1 MLIAQ
6 TAEHAARPGL
16 WYTVPILLFAVG
28 MLIWDTVEVGRNDA
42 ANLINAVYGARLM
55 PRRRAVLI
63 AGIAT
68 IIGAMFAGGV
78 METARK
84 GIFDPSLLNIE
95 NAIIIYVSV
104 YLVDTVLLYGYS
116 AYGMPVSTTACLVF
130 ELLGGA
136 IAIAIIRDKTGIVQ
150 WTEAS
155 KVVSAIVM
163 SIFLSGFAS
172 YLIQRIVRG
181 AIGARTDDLRT
192 MRLHG
197 VWIGG
202 GLTTGLVFFLLLKGM
217 KNASIVQSI
226 HKLIRDLDLWIKQGL
241 PRDTLIEFNLGLI
254 LVLFLLWLGFGLA
267 IALLLRVFKERAAS
281 RIFPAIAILGM
292 IAMGIAFGQNDLA
305 NCASPGLATVN
316 LIQNWEMGSVLASE
330 VPIKWWMLLGCGVL
344 LFVGMR
350 TKNAARVTKAGVAMG
365 SHVDRVSLYAPGWCL
380 AIGERLT
387 RQRQPDISLAPMP
400 EETPKGK
407 VLHYDALRASTIMGV
422 AASVIALASSY
433 KFPVSTTYVT
443 FAAVVGS
450 GMGDKIFA
458 RGDAGLKIAR
468 SIWVVTS
475 WFLAALIAAV
485 FTFFVATVVYFLGVP
500 GMFIMLAVNLYMRR
514 IFKRRG
520 DAQAERSRQEMLER
534 AYPEQ
539 YASEY
544 E

>member
-1 MLIAQ
+1 
-6 TAEHAARPGL
+6 
-16 WYTVPILLFAVG
+16 
-28 MLIWDTVEVGRNDA
+28 MLIWDTIEVGRNDA

-84 GIFDPSLLNIE
+84 GIFDPTQLNIE

-136 IAIAIIRDKTGIVQ
+136 IAIAIIRDKSGVVQ
-150 WTEAS
+150 WSEAS
-155 KVVSAIVM
+155 KVVSAIVV

-172 YLIQRIVRG
+172 YVIQRIVRG
-181 AIGARTDDLRT
+181 AIGDRTDELRT

-217 KNASIVQSI
+217 KKAPIVQSI
-226 HKLIRDLDLWIKQGL
+226 HRLIRDLDVWIKQGF
-241 PRDTLIEFNLGLI
+241 PDETGIEMNLGLM
-254 LVLFLLWLGFGLA
+254 LVLFLMWLGFGLA
-267 IALLLRVFKERAAS
+267 IALLLRVFQERAAK
-281 RIFPAIAILGM
+281 RVFPTIAILGM
-292 IAMGIAFGQNDLA
+292 VAMGIAFGQNDLA
-305 NCASPGLATVN
+305 NCASPGLATIN
-316 LIQNWEMGSVLASE
+316 LIKNWEMGSVLASE
-330 VPIKWWMLLGCGVL
+330 VPIEWWMLLGCGIL

-380 AIGERLT
+380 AVGERLT
-387 RQRQPDISLAPMP
+387 RRRRPDVSLAPP
-400 EETPKGK
+400 PQETPKGK

-468 SIWVVTS
+468 SIWVLTS
-475 WFLAALIAAV
+475 WFLAAGIAAL
-485 FTFFVATVVYFLGVP
+485 FTAVVASVVYFLSVP
-500 GMFIMLAVNLYMRR
+500 GMIIMLGVNLYFRSL
-514 IFKRRG
+514 FKRRG

-539 YASEY
+539 YASEF